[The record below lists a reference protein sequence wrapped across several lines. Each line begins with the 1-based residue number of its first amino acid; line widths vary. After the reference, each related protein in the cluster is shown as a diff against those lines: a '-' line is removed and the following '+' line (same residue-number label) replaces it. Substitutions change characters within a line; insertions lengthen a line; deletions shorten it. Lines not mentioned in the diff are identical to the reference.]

1 MSSHSNHGDS
11 RPPGAGPGPQN
22 TVFRRPCFQI
32 AVHGSGEG
40 ARLGVRVVAGTGAP
54 GAHGAGGG

>member
-1 MSSHSNHGDS
+1 MSHSNSGDS
-11 RPPGAGPGPQN
+11 RPPGGGSGPQN

-32 AVHGSGEG
+32 AVNGSGEG
-40 ARLGVRVVAGTGAP
+40 ARLGVRVVAGAP

>member
-1 MSSHSNHGDS
+1 MSRSGQSDS
-11 RPPGAGPGPQN
+11 RPPGGSGPQN

-32 AVHGSGEG
+32 AVNGSGAG
-40 ARLGVRVVAGTGAP
+40 ARLGVRVVASPGPP